1 MNFISPPLNI
11 IISEFFPDETFEDG
25 RYWEMSLKKIRRGI
39 NTHADRLVDW
49 IDKGCLDA
57 LQRKYL
63 ETITLA
69 VFANPDEP
77 DTIVES
83 YTFSIGYPSSR
94 EHELIRSLRA
104 TTNLTVKTGEEEK
117 IISADP
123 SVPFSQQIV
132 KILRTLCIMMQT
144 LNPLPMKKYASMQIT
159 YYDELTP
166 LDYEPPGFTPMVF
179 DVSYLFKRPTL
190 KHDFGSVHSGHYMLG
205 LALET
210 AVDSI
215 AAEKNAEMANVPKA
229 INEAA
234 VAVAD
239 SQSTIVLSQPPVIK
253 GLTQDTI
260 G

>member
-1 MNFISPPLNI
+1 
-11 IISEFFPDETFEDG
+11 
-25 RYWEMSLKKIRRGI
+25 MSLKKIRRGV

-69 VFANPDEP
+69 VFANPEEP

-83 YTFSIGYPSSR
+83 YTFAISYPSSR
-94 EHELIRSLRA
+94 EHELIKSLRA
-104 TTNLTVKTGEEEK
+104 TANLTVKTGGEEK
-117 IISADP
+117 TIISADP

-144 LNPLPMKKYASMQIT
+144 LNPLPMKRYASMQIT

-166 LDYEPPGFTPMVF
+166 PNYEPPGFTSAVF
-179 DVSYLFKRPTL
+179 DVGYLFKKPTL
-190 KHDFGSVHSGHYMLG
+190 KHDFGSVHSGYHMLG

-215 AAEKNAEMANVPKA
+215 AAEKNAEMADVPRAKA
-229 INEAA
+229 IDEAA
-234 VAVAD
+234 ID
-239 SQSTIVLSQPPVIK
+239 SQPTIVLSQLPVIK